1 MAKRKLAKRG
11 KKKRSLNVK
20 KKFANAM
27 FRMRKMKRGRQR
39 TLVQGASN
47 EFIRDVSSFLTRVRR
62 RPDLVKGSHRKVLR
76 RHKKKLQRLI
86 HAKTPIKKKRQILI
100 QKGGIIPALIP
111 IICAVIGA
119 GGAVG
124 AGAASAAIMK
134 S

>member
-1 MAKRKLAKRG
+1 MAKRKGG
-11 KKKRSLNVK
+11 KKVK
-20 KKFANAM
+20 KLKVKRKFANAM
-27 FRMRKMKRGRQR
+27 LRMRKMKRAKQR
-39 TLVQGASN
+39 TLVEGASN
-47 EFIRDVSSFLTRVRR
+47 EFIRDVSGFIKRVRH

-86 HAKTPIKKKRQILI
+86 HAKTPIKKKRRILL

-111 IICAVIGA
+111 IICAIIGA

-134 S
+134 N